1 MNSKSMHRIYLD
13 NASTTPIEP
22 RVLEKMLPYFAE
34 HFGNASSIHSFGQ
47 QTKMVLEE
55 SRERIAKLLGAQP
68 SEVFFTSGG
77 TESNNFALKGF
88 AMAAVSTGKPSCI
101 VSSRLEHKAVL
112 ESLAW
117 IEKFFGID
125 ITYIKHDA
133 RGRLDLDDLK
143 NILMMR
149 RAESVLISL
158 MHANNELGNINPI
171 KDIAALAKDYGAT
184 LHTDAV
190 QSAGKILL
198 NVRDLN
204 VDMTSMTGHKF
215 HAPKGVGAIYIKQ
228 GTAVEPLLHGGSH
241 ERNRRAG
248 TENYALALGFAEG
261 LAIAVEEQEKNFLHA
276 QTLRAAL
283 LAALEK
289 ENVEFSING
298 DSENSLPHIVNLT
311 FNIRSR
317 RKLAGD
323 VLLLGLDAE
332 GVAASSGSACTSGT
346 EKPSH
351 VLMALGKT
359 EDEARASVRI
369 SFSKFNTVEDI
380 EEAATRIGTVLRRLS
395 PQPASTIS

>member
-1 MNSKSMHRIYLD
+1 MHRIYLD

-34 HFGNASSIHSFGQ
+34 YFGNASSIHSFGQ
-47 QTKMVLEE
+47 QTKTVLEE
-55 SRERIAKLLGAQP
+55 SRERIAKLLGAEP
-68 SEVFFTSGG
+68 SEIFFTSSG

-88 AMAAVSTGKPSCI
+88 AMAAVLAGKPSCI

-117 IEKFFGID
+117 IEKMFGID
-125 ITYIKHDA
+125 IVYIKHDA
-133 RGRLDLDDLK
+133 HGRLDLDDLK
-143 NILMMR
+143 NILATR
-149 RAESVLISL
+149 RAESALISL
-158 MHANNELGNINPI
+158 MHANNELGNVNPI
-171 KDIAALAKDYGAT
+171 KEIAALAKDHGAMV
-184 LHTDAV
+184 HTDAV
-190 QSAGKILL
+190 QSTGKILL

-204 VDMTSMTGHKF
+204 VNMASMTGHKF
-215 HAPKGVGAIYIKQ
+215 HAPKGVGAIYIKH
-228 GTAVEPLLHGGSH
+228 GTAIEPLLHGGSH

-261 LAIAVEEQEKNFLHA
+261 LAIAIEEQEKNFLHA

-289 ENVEFSING
+289 ETVEFSING
-298 DSENSLPHIVNLT
+298 DAENSLPHIVNLT

-351 VLMALGKT
+351 VLLALGKT

-380 EEAATRIGTVLRRLS
+380 EAAAARIGTVLRRLS
-395 PQPASTIS
+395 PQMATIS

>member
-22 RVLEKMLPYFAE
+22 RVLEKMLPYLAE

-204 VDMTSMTGHKF
+204 VDMTSITGHKF